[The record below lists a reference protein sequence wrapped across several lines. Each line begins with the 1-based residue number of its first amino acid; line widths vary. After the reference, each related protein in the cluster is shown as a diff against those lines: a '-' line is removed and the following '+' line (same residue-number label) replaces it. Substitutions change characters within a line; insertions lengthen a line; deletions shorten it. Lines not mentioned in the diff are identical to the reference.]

1 MLDVE
6 ILLTL
11 AFMKHIVDSHA
22 YELHPRLMTSTTLL
36 KNARVLHYKYDR
48 VHYYSKVKLST
59 YSNEYR

>member
-36 KNARVLHYKYDR
+36 KNARVLHYKYDMGSLLLK
-48 VHYYSKVKLST
+48 SKIVYLF
-59 YSNEYR
+59 